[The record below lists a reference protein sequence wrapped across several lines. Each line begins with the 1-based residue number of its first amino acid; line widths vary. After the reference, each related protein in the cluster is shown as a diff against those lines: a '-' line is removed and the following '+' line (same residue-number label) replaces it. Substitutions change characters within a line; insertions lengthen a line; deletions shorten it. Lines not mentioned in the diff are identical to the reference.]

1 MVQRYTSLSLTSLL
15 PIVWGPAKIQ
25 MEQPT
30 RTQAQRSALSD
41 SRLVN
46 AAIRLI
52 VERGTEKTTLRAL
65 GETAGYSRGLV
76 TYRFGSKTGLFK
88 AVIKSV
94 SERWLTQMQA
104 SVEDRTG
111 LDAILATTSGYFE
124 FVMRSPEDIRAMRIL
139 FHQASEPGS
148 GLDDIVNKVHALQ
161 REQVARWVADGQAA
175 GNIAGHINAESFA
188 VRFVGC
194 IEGLTFFWMIEH
206 EGIDW
211 RQVHDDMLAQVRRE
225 LTSAAGD

>member
-1 MVQRYTSLSLTSLL
+1 MIRRYTYLSLTSF
-15 PIVWGPAKIQ
+15 WGSALAGT
-25 MEQPT
+25 ESTT

-65 GETAGYSRGLV
+65 GEAAGYSRGLV

-94 SERWLTQMQA
+94 SDSWLLQMRR

-111 LDAILATTSGYFE
+111 LDAIVATTRGYFE

-148 GLDDIVNKVHALQ
+148 GLEEIVNRVHLLQ
-161 REQVARWVADGQAA
+161 REQVAAWVTDGQAA
-175 GNIAGHINAESFA
+175 GNVASHINAASFA

-211 RQVHDDMLAQVRRE
+211 RQVHDDMIAQIRSE
-225 LTSAAGD
+225 LKN

>member
-1 MVQRYTSLSLTSLL
+1 M
-15 PIVWGPAKIQ
+15 PAI
-25 MEQPT
+25 EPTT
-30 RTQAQRSALSD
+30 RTQAERSALSD
-41 SRLVN
+41 SRLVT

-65 GETAGYSRGLV
+65 GEAAGYSRGLV

-94 SERWLTQMQA
+94 SDRWLTQMQA

-111 LDAILATTSGYFE
+111 LDAILATTGSYFD

-148 GLDDIVNKVHALQ
+148 GLEDIVNRVHKLQ
-161 REQVARWVADGQAA
+161 REQVADWVADGQAA
-175 GNIAGHINAESFA
+175 GNIAAHVNAPSFA
-188 VRFVGC
+188 VRYVAC

-206 EGIDW
+206 EGIEW
-211 RQVHDDMLAQVRRE
+211 RQVRDDMVAQVRRE
-225 LTSAAGD
+225 LTRPDDR